1 MWSEWSVVCGG
12 VECGKCRGGVWDVK
26 CGVCGSGV
34 WDVECGAWSEWSVEC
49 GVGWESV
56 ECGVRSVGNA

>member
-1 MWSEWSVVCGG
+1 MGCVGC
-12 VECGKCRGGVWDVK
+12 
-26 CGVCGSGV
+26 GV
-34 WDVECGAWSEWSVEC
+34 WDVECGAWSEWNVEC

>member
-1 MWSEWSVVCGG
+1 MGCVGC
-12 VECGKCRGGVWDVK
+12 
-26 CGVCGSGV
+26 GV

>member
-1 MWSEWSVVCGG
+1 MVCGG

-26 CGVCGSGV
+26 CGVCGV